1 MEHMVSTAQNESI
14 EWEPALVQRACGGD
28 VRAFERLYRQHIG
41 SVYGLCLRMTR
52 DPAGAEDCAQE
63 AFLNAWRALKRFET
77 RSSFGTWLHRIA
89 VNVVLSRRRKA
100 ATQAELPP
108 LPADPDDEPVETPG
122 EWALDTPVEER
133 EIEAAVAGL
142 PDGARDALV
151 LCGIYG
157 YSHPEAAQML
167 GVAEGTCKA
176 QLHRARALLRVRL
189 EPERHP

>member
-1 MEHMVSTAQNESI
+1 MEYMVSAAQKESI

-28 VRAFERLYRQHIG
+28 MRAFERLYRQHIG
-41 SVYGLCLRMTR
+41 GVYGLCLRMTR

-77 RSSFGTWLHRIA
+77 RSRFGTWLHRIA
-89 VNVVLSRRRKA
+89 VNVVLSRRRKS

-108 LPADPDDEPVETPG
+108 LPADPDEEPVQATG
-122 EWALDTPVEER
+122 EWTLDTPIEER

-142 PDGARDALV
+142 PEGARDALV

-157 YSHPEAAQML
+157 YSHPEAAGML

-176 QLHRARALLRVRL
+176 QLHRARALLRARL
-189 EPERHP
+189 EPESHP

>member
-1 MEHMVSTAQNESI
+1 MEYMVSTAQKESI
-14 EWEPALVQRACGGD
+14 EWEPALVQRARGGD

-63 AFLNAWRALKRFET
+63 AFLNAWRALQRFET

-108 LPADPDDEPVETPG
+108 LPADPDDEPVEATG
-122 EWALDTPVEER
+122 EWTLDTPVEER

-189 EPERHP
+189 QPESHP

>member
-1 MEHMVSTAQNESI
+1 MECMVSTAQNDSI

-89 VNVVLSRRRKA
+89 VNAVLSRRRKA

-108 LPADPDDEPVETPG
+108 LPADPDGEPAEAPG
-122 EWALDTPVEER
+122 EWTLDTPVEER
-133 EIEAAVAGL
+133 EIETAVAGL
-142 PDGARDALV
+142 PEGARDALV

-157 YSHPEAAQML
+157 YSHPEAAAML

-176 QLHRARALLRVRL
+176 QLHRARALLRTRL